1 MARKTKLERFNDS
14 VLSKFEIYNSLLLT
28 LPFDA
33 IEKSS
38 LYLPL
43 FSDHCKKG
51 FEEKKSPLEIVEEF
65 FELYGGKWG
74 ETERHDLLFAFIQ
87 YIERQVVLFDAVGAA
102 AFAEVNNMHGRG
114 TLRYMKKYR
123 ERWGEESWKN

>member
-65 FELYGGKWG
+65 LNSMEGK
-74 ETERHDLLFAFIQ
+74 
-87 YIERQVVLFDAVGAA
+87 
-102 AFAEVNNMHGRG
+102 
-114 TLRYMKKYR
+114 
-123 ERWGEESWKN
+123 